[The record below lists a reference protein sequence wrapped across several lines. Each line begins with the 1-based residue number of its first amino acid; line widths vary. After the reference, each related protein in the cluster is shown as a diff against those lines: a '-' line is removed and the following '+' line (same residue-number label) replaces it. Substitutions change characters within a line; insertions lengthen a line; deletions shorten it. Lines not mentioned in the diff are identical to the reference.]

1 MQPSE
6 GGGGVTDTRALL
18 AQIREDLDRCVGQRV
33 VVRANKGRRR
43 VVVREGTLE
52 RTYPSLFVINLGP
65 EQQNR
70 RVSYTYSDL
79 LTETVE
85 VTVFEGVG
93 REGRRVTV
101 RRGAAAHPPAAV
113 REQA

>member
-1 MQPSE
+1 M
-6 GGGGVTDTRALL
+6 L
-18 AQIREDLDRCVGQRV
+18 AQLRYDLERCIGQRV
-33 VVRANKGRRR
+33 VIRANKGRRR
-43 VVVREGTLE
+43 IVVREGTLE

-85 VTVFEGVG
+85 LTVIEGNH
-93 REGRRVTV
+93 RRRVVPT
-101 RRGAAAHPPAAV
+101 GDASLLSEHA
-113 REQA
+113 